1 MKIKLFIFLTA
12 FTLIFN
18 SLSLSLHVHAE
29 EILYDEETIEETTV
43 TTTETTAVSTTEVSG
58 ITEEEFNEKNAAMQ
72 KQIDDIYRLFEENGY
87 NIDGLNGNIEGLNGE
102 VEGLQTSLNDIYSL
116 IETLKSTKTNSSAAP
131 AAAPQTTPTKKETPV
146 VTTTVTSS
154 RSEPNTEPNG
164 YLIEKAEK
172 YPEERDFITVTTRD
186 GHVFYIVIDYESQNQ
201 NVYFLNTV
209 DTADLKYLLDGN
221 NTITTTFNAEPEY
234 KTTTETK
241 AAKTTEKD
249 TKEKNTK
256 KKNSN
261 TVLYIIG
268 GIAIVAFVFIARK
281 KVSGSKKKF
290 DNDDT
295 EYSADDYTEEE
306 PEVYV
311 NEDSSEENY
320 EDE

>member
-1 MKIKLFIFLTA
+1 MKRKFLSFIMALSMISTLPTTA
-12 FTLIFN
+12 W
-18 SLSLSLHVHAE
+18 AAGQE
-29 EILYDEETIEETTV
+29 EQQTEP
-43 TTTETTAVSTTEVSG
+43 TTEEVIEDITDDEIVSL
-58 ITEEEFNEKNAAMQ
+58 EEFLEKNEDLQ
-72 KQIDDIYRLFEENGY
+72 TQIDEIRQLFEDNGY
-87 NIDGLNGNIEGLNGE
+87 SIDGLNGN
-102 VEGLQTSLNDIYSL
+102 VEGLSGEIDGLQMSLNDLYRL
-116 IETLKSTKTNSSAAP
+116 INALQTQQRNSSTSTVSGSGSGGGS
-131 AAAPQTTPTKKETPV
+131 APQSTTPKPQ
-146 VTTTVTSS
+146 TTTVTATTTAIV
-154 RSEPNTEPNG
+154 PNTEPNG

-172 YPEERDFITVTTRD
+172 SPEERDFITVTTRD

>member
-1 MKIKLFIFLTA
+1 MKRKILSFIMALSMINILPTTVWAAGQEEQQTETA
-12 FTLIFN
+12 
-18 SLSLSLHVHAE
+18 SE
-29 EILYDEETIEETTV
+29 EIIEDITGDEIVSLEEFLEKNEDLQSQIDEIRQLFEDNGYSIYGLNGNVEGLSGEIDGLQMSLNDLYSLINALQTQQRNSSTSTASGSGSSSAPQATTPKPQTTTV
-43 TTTETTAVSTTEVSG
+43 TTT
-58 ITEEEFNEKNAAMQ
+58 
-72 KQIDDIYRLFEENGY
+72 
-87 NIDGLNGNIEGLNGE
+87 
-102 VEGLQTSLNDIYSL
+102 TSI
-116 IETLKSTKTNSSAAP
+116 
-131 AAAPQTTPTKKETPV
+131 V
-146 VTTTVTSS
+146 
-154 RSEPNTEPNG
+154 PNTEPNG

-209 DTADLKYLLDGN
+209 DTADLKHLLEGN
-221 NTITTTFNAEPEY
+221 STVTTTFNAEPEN

-241 AAKTTEKD
+241 AVQTTEKD

-281 KVSGSKKKF
+281 KVSGGKKKF
-290 DNDDT
+290 DNDNN

-311 NEDSSEENY
+311 NEDNSEENY

>member
-1 MKIKLFIFLTA
+1 MKRKFLSFIMALSMISTLPTTA
-12 FTLIFN
+12 W
-18 SLSLSLHVHAE
+18 AAGQE
-29 EILYDEETIEETTV
+29 EQQTEP
-43 TTTETTAVSTTEVSG
+43 TTEEVIEDITDDEIVSL
-58 ITEEEFNEKNAAMQ
+58 EEFLEKNEDLQ
-72 KQIDDIYRLFEENGY
+72 TQIDEIRQLFEDNGY
-87 NIDGLNGNIEGLNGE
+87 SIDGLNGN
-102 VEGLQTSLNDIYSL
+102 VEGLSGEIDGLQMSLNDLYRL
-116 IETLKSTKTNSSAAP
+116 INALQTQQRDSSPSTVSGSGSGGGS
-131 AAAPQTTPTKKETPV
+131 APQATTPKPQ
-146 VTTTVTSS
+146 TTTVTTTTTAIV
-154 RSEPNTEPNG
+154 PNTEPNG
-164 YLIEKAEK
+164 YLVEKAEK

-221 NTITTTFNAEPEY
+221 NTVTTTFNAEPEY

>member
-1 MKIKLFIFLTA
+1 MKRKFLSFIMALSMISTLPTTA
-12 FTLIFN
+12 W
-18 SLSLSLHVHAE
+18 AAGQE
-29 EILYDEETIEETTV
+29 EQQTEP
-43 TTTETTAVSTTEVSG
+43 TTEEVIEDITDDEIVSL
-58 ITEEEFNEKNAAMQ
+58 EEFLEKNEDLQ
-72 KQIDDIYRLFEENGY
+72 TQIDEIRQLFEDNGY
-87 NIDGLNGNIEGLNGE
+87 SIDGLNGN
-102 VEGLQTSLNDIYSL
+102 VEGLSGEIDGLQMSLNDLYRL
-116 IETLKSTKTNSSAAP
+116 INALQTQQRNSSTSTVSGSGSGGGS
-131 AAAPQTTPTKKETPV
+131 APQSTTPKPQ
-146 VTTTVTSS
+146 TTTVTATTTAIV
-154 RSEPNTEPNG
+154 PNTEPNG

>member
-1 MKIKLFIFLTA
+1 MKRKILSFIMALSMIS
-12 FTLIFN
+12 TLP
-18 SLSLSLHVHAE
+18 
-29 EILYDEETIEETTV
+29 TTV
-43 TTTETTAVSTTEVSG
+43 WAAGQEEQQTETTSEEIIEDITGDEIVSL
-58 ITEEEFNEKNAAMQ
+58 EEFLEKNEDLQA
-72 KQIDDIYRLFEENGY
+72 QIDEIRQLFEDNGY
-87 NIDGLNGNIEGLNGE
+87 SIDGLNGN
-102 VEGLQTSLNDIYSL
+102 VEGLSGEIDGLQMSLNDLYSL
-116 IETLKSTKTNSSAAP
+116 INALQTQQRNSSTSTVSGSGGSS
-131 AAAPQTTPTKKETPV
+131 APQSTTPKPQ
-146 VTTTVTSS
+146 TTTVTTTTTAIV
-154 RSEPNTEPNG
+154 PNTEPNG

-209 DTADLKYLLDGN
+209 DTADLKYLLEGN
-221 NTITTTFNAEPEY
+221 STVTTTFNAEPEN

-249 TKEKNTK
+249 PKEKNTK

-268 GIAIVAFVFIARK
+268 GIAIVAFVFIAKK
-281 KVSGSKKKF
+281 KVSGNKKKF

-295 EYSADDYTEEE
+295 EYSSDDYTEEE

>member
-1 MKIKLFIFLTA
+1 MKRKLFIFLTA

-29 EILYDEETIEETTV
+29 EILYDEEIIEETTV

-72 KQIDDIYRLFEENGY
+72 EQIDDIYRLFEENGY
-87 NIDGLNGNIEGLNGE
+87 SIDGLNGNIEGLNGE
-102 VEGLQTSLNDIYSL
+102 VEGLQTSLKDIYSL

-131 AAAPQTTPTKKETPV
+131 AAAPQTTPAKKETPV

-164 YLIEKAEK
+164 YLVEKANKE
-172 YPEERDFITVTTRD
+172 PEQRDFISVTTRD
-186 GHVFYIVIDYESQNQ
+186 GHVFYIVIDYEGENK

-209 DTADLKYLLDGN
+209 DTADLTRLLDEN
-221 NTITTTFNAEPEY
+221 SSVTTVNENIRKDESE
-234 KTTTETK
+234 TETVEPIK
-241 AAKTTEKD
+241 ETDKSKTS
-249 TKEKNTK
+249 K

-261 TVLYIIG
+261 LVLYIV
-268 GIAIVAFVFIARK
+268 GIVGIVAFVFIARK
-281 KVSGSKKKF
+281 KLSKKKKNKA
-290 DNDDT
+290 DEDLSDDF
-295 EYSADDYTEEE
+295 TEEE

-311 NEDSSEENY
+311 DEDT
-320 EDE
+320 EDDDE